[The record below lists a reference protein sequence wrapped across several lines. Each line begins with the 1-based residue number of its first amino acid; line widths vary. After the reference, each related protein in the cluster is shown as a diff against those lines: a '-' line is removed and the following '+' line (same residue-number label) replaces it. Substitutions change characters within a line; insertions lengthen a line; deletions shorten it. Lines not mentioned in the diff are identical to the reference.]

1 MRIGIIGLGL
11 AGRVHLDGW
20 RATPDSEIVAIV
32 DPSSDART
40 WARDAGL
47 KATILRPW
55 YVLGPDHRWPVVLC
69 PFYRLA
75 EQFPGTRESARRL
88 GLVTIHQ
95 MIGALINA
103 AENSAEGVRVV
114 EVPEIR
120 RAALSTF
127 GIPTRSSVLIAGMF
141 IELPIAIFSGSTP
154 WYLRS

>member
-1 MRIGIIGLGL
+1 M
-11 AGRVHLDGW
+11 
-20 RATPDSEIVAIV
+20 
-32 DPSSDART
+32 
-40 WARDAGL
+40 
-47 KATILRPW
+47 
-55 YVLGPDHRWPVVLC
+55 VLC

-120 RAALSTF
+120 RAAL
-127 GIPTRSSVLIAGMF
+127 
-141 IELPIAIFSGSTP
+141 
-154 WYLRS
+154 